1 MEQKNS
7 QTIFTTS
14 SHDNNILDLFG
25 HYQFENGSSQV
36 LFLDVNQNEKGGT
49 FLNHSLSFSVEN
61 FVQTLASCNGLILF
75 SGYSIESIDQSCYYV
90 FNPLTKQSTMIP
102 QPCIQG
108 YVVSVGLASN
118 DDNNQFKIV
127 LIEENS
133 SKLINGLE
141 FHIFSSDDDTNK
153 WNKVSHYIDLTLP
166 SLPEIEFKELS
177 IHPLYSNGSIHWEIG
192 GYLLVY
198 NVEKNNCELIELPNF
213 FEDWSWQSTMTYRRC
228 LCESRGR
235 VYYCYTDFDG
245 FHIWELLKKNHNL
258 GLGPFYDS
266 KKLRW
271 KLVHSVMHEFF
282 LSKHQV
288 FCDTLFKWEPYKIA
302 PIAYSEK
309 AQTIY
314 LQIPGA
320 VVGYNFDTRN
330 LRSICRYS
338 YQDMNFSCCSFFST
352 FASGTHNVL
361 RGKDL
366 VTNGEI
372 MELNLPIGEIE
383 KLSF

>member
-1 MEQKNS
+1 MNMEQKNS
-7 QTIFTTS
+7 QTISTT
-14 SHDNNILDLFG
+14 SHDNNILDLSC
-25 HYQFENGSSQV
+25 HYQFENGSSQF
-36 LFLDVNQNEKGGT
+36 LFLAIDQNEKGGT

-61 FVQTLASCNGLILF
+61 FVQTLASCNGLILL
-75 SGYSIESIDQSCYYV
+75 SGYSIDQSCYYV
-90 FNPLTKQSTMIP
+90 FNSLTKQSTMIP

-108 YVVSVGLASN
+108 HVISVGLASN
-118 DDNNQFKIV
+118 DNSNNQFKVV
-127 LIEENS
+127 LIEANS
-133 SKLINGLE
+133 YKLINRLE
-141 FHIFSSDDDTNK
+141 FHILSSDDTNK
-153 WNKVSHYIDLTLP
+153 WNKVSHSINLTFP
-166 SLPEIEFKELS
+166 SLPELEFKELL

-198 NVEKNNCELIELPNF
+198 DVGKNNFELIELPNF

-228 LCESRGR
+228 LCESRGS

-245 FHIWELLKKNHNL
+245 FHIWGLLKENHNL
-258 GLGPFYDS
+258 GPFNDS
-266 KKLRW
+266 KKFRW
-271 KLVHSVMHEFF
+271 KLVRSVMHEVFV
-282 LSKHQV
+282 SKHQ
-288 FCDTLFKWEPYKIA
+288 FFLDTLFKWEPYKIA

-309 AQTIY
+309 AQIIY

-320 VVGYNFDTRN
+320 VIGYSFDTGN

-338 YQDMNFSCCSFFST
+338 YQDMNFNCCSFFST
-352 FASGTHNVL
+352 FAFGTLNVL